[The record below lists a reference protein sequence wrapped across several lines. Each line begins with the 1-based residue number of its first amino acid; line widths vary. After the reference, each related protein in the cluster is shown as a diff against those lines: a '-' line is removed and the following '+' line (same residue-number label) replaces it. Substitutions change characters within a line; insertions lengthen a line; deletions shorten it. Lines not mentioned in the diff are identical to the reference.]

1 MVNVSGMLR
10 FKGVAFRIGTSVL
23 GFVVSVGLCEITFRL
38 LRIGYGNSPLESHP
52 RLHHVHP
59 RNYEFF
65 SYSPSGEYGGH
76 TVSYDEKRDS
86 TDPDEENEF
95 VAGRQYRVAFLG
107 DSFTEA
113 KQVEFSKTFVGR
125 LKKAWE
131 SDATVRNFG
140 VSSYSP
146 LIYLVQWRE
155 IVSTFNPTHVVVQ
168 LYSNDIR
175 DDVEY
180 SNHAV
185 YDSTGTLSAI
195 SGPSRGWVNR
205 QLRKSYLLRFIRMQQ
220 LKWEWILINR
230 GATESTLGGL
240 LEENDELS
248 ELSKNAL
255 LDLFKEIED
264 VGARVLLTVVPSKSR
279 IVDQVY
285 NAPTPQ
291 FSDRW
296 RAWSANNGIPFVD
309 LVEPFEEASRNGKKL
324 FFELDIH
331 FTEEGHAV
339 VAEAINLAVSETFEI
354 DSLPRR
360 ELE

>member
-1 MVNVSGMLR
+1 MVAVSGMLR
-10 FKGVAFRIGTSVL
+10 FKCVAFRIGASLL
-23 GFVVSVGLCEITFRL
+23 GIVVSVVLCEITLRL
-38 LRIGYGNSPLESHP
+38 LKIGYGNSPSESHP

-59 RNYEFF
+59 QNYEFF

-76 TVSYDEKRDS
+76 TVSYDENGYS
-86 TDPDEENEF
+86 TDPDEEPEF
-95 VAGRQYRVAFLG
+95 VTTRQYRVAFLG

-113 KQVEFSKTFVGR
+113 KQVKFSKTFVGR
-125 LKKAWE
+125 LRKTWE

-155 IVSTFNPTHVVVQ
+155 IASTFKPTHVVVQ

-180 SNHAV
+180 SSHAV
-185 YDSTGTLSAI
+185 YDSSGTLSGIA
-195 SGPSRGWVNR
+195 GPSRGWTRR
-205 QLRKSYLLRFIRMQQ
+205 QLRKSYLLRFVRMQQ
-220 LKWEWILINR
+220 LKWEWILTNR
-230 GATESTLGGL
+230 GAPEAVLGGL
-240 LEENDELS
+240 VEENADLS

-255 LDLFKEIED
+255 LDLFKKIED
-264 VGARVLLTVVPSKSR
+264 SGASVLLTVVPSKSR
-279 IVDQVY
+279 IVNQIY
-285 NAPTPQ
+285 NVPTQQ

-296 RAWSANNGIPFVD
+296 HAWSIRNGIPFVD

-339 VAEAINLAVSETFEI
+339 VAEAINLAISETFEV
-354 DSLPRR
+354 DSLLGK
-360 ELE
+360 ELD